1 MDAKEL
7 FPFFLGI
14 IGGKFLERSRIKK
27 PNQQPYSTDM
37 SQYYLSNDLFVGAC
51 VNFNSHIFVLID
63 ADEYAFRYM
72 EQNPG
77 VSLEYFLFFIKIC
90 F

>member
-1 MDAKEL
+1 
-7 FPFFLGI
+7 
-14 IGGKFLERSRIKK
+14 
-27 PNQQPYSTDM
+27 M

-77 VSLEYFLFFIKIC
+77 VSLEYFYKNLLLKSSIFQ
-90 F
+90 

>member
-1 MDAKEL
+1 
-7 FPFFLGI
+7 
-14 IGGKFLERSRIKK
+14 
-27 PNQQPYSTDM
+27 M

-77 VSLEYFLFFIKIC
+77 VSVEYFWIEFTFKKKHFSVKLSAAILKTDKFKWIFMV

>member
-1 MDAKEL
+1 MDAKDVISL
-7 FPFFLGI
+7 FLGI

-72 EQNPG
+72 EQNSG
-77 VSLEYFLFFIKIC
+77 VSLEYFLFYKNLL
-90 F
+90 

>member
-1 MDAKEL
+1 
-7 FPFFLGI
+7 
-14 IGGKFLERSRIKK
+14 
-27 PNQQPYSTDM
+27 M

-77 VSLEYFLFFIKIC
+77 VRLEYLLFL
-90 F
+90 

>member
-1 MDAKEL
+1 
-7 FPFFLGI
+7 
-14 IGGKFLERSRIKK
+14 
-27 PNQQPYSTDM
+27 M

-77 VSLEYFLFFIKIC
+77 VSVEYFWIEFTFKK
-90 F
+90 

>member
-1 MDAKEL
+1 
-7 FPFFLGI
+7 
-14 IGGKFLERSRIKK
+14 
-27 PNQQPYSTDM
+27 M

-72 EQNPG
+72 EQNSG
-77 VSLEYFLFFIKIC
+77 VSLEYFLFYKNLL
-90 F
+90 

>member
-1 MDAKEL
+1 MDAKDVISL
-7 FPFFLGI
+7 FLGI

-77 VSLEYFLFFIKIC
+77 VSLENFLFL
-90 F
+90 